1 MAASDPNSSPR
12 RLMKPKLEDAIRLAV
27 QAHRSQHDRVG
38 QPYIL
43 HPLRVMFRLRT
54 EAEKI
59 TGVLHDIIEHTGYTL
74 NDLRRM
80 GYPKKILNALNGVSR
95 REGESYEDFVLRTKK
110 NPMARKVK
118 LADLEDNM
126 DPDRMAKLTKKDL
139 ARLARYR
146 KAWLVLR
153 QDKK

>member
-1 MAASDPNSSPR
+1 
-12 RLMKPKLEDAIRLAV
+12 MKPKLEDAIRLAV
-27 QAHRSQHDRVG
+27 QAHRSQRDRVG

-80 GYPKKILNALNGVSR
+80 GYPKRILNALNGVSR

-110 NPMARKVK
+110 NPISRKVK

-126 DPDRMAKLTKKDL
+126 DPDRMTKLTKKDL